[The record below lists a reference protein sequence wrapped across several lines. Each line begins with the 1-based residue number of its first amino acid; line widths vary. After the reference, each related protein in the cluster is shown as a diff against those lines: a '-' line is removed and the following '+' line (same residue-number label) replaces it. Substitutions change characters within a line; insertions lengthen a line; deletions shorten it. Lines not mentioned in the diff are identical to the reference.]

1 MRVRN
6 CVVTPYGRGAGSA
19 RVRVFEWLDL
29 LDGEPGSEFVVS
41 NYLARSDARPAQLA
55 RRPAAVARAELRLR
69 ELAQARPHRLLLHRE
84 ASPLSRGGLEQR
96 LITRADFA
104 VYDFD
109 DALQCDHG
117 SGGLARRLA
126 PKAAKALTAVRCADR
141 VVAGSP
147 VLAEWA
153 SGFHR
158 DVRVIPSCVTPSA
171 YLRKTRYA
179 LHDPPRLGWVGS
191 RDNERCLL
199 LIADTLTELH
209 ARTGARLT
217 LIGTTRRS
225 LGPIEAFIDRLAWSE
240 AVQRTALADLDIGL
254 MPVPDTPYNRGKCGY
269 KLLQYGAAGLPAVA
283 SPIGVNAGILARFG
297 LPGPV
302 GRAEWTDAILGLL
315 DSPAA
320 TRARLGAQAYRVTCE
335 EYSHQAWL
343 TRWQSALELDTGRLD
358 TRRLDPGVLDT
369 GPLGKEYGCSTS

>member
-1 MRVRN
+1 MDIPVRN

-29 LDGEPGSEFVVS
+29 LDTEFVVS
-41 NYLARSDARPAQLA
+41 SYLARSDARPSQLV

-69 ELAQARPHRLLLHRE
+69 ELANARPQRLLLHRE
-84 ASPLSRGGLEQR
+84 ASPLSRGGLERR

-109 DALQCDHG
+109 DALQWDYG

-126 PKAAKALTAVRCADR
+126 PKAAKALTAVGCADR
-141 VVAGSP
+141 VVAGCP

-171 YLRKTRYA
+171 YLRKSQYA

-199 LIADTLTELH
+199 LIADALAQVH

-225 LGPIEAFIDRLAWSE
+225 LGPIEDFIDRLAWSE
-240 AVQRTALADLDIGL
+240 SVQRTVLADLDIGV
-254 MPVPDTPYNRGKCGY
+254 MPVPDTPYSRGKCGY
-269 KLLQYGAAGLPAVA
+269 KLLQYGAVGLPAVA
-283 SPIGVNAGILARFG
+283 SPIGVNAEILSRFG
-297 LPGPV
+297 MPGPH
-302 GRAEWTDAILGLL
+302 GPGEWTDAILGLL
-315 DSPAA
+315 DSSAA
-320 TRARLGAQAYRVTCE
+320 TRERHGAQAHQVTCQ
-335 EYSHQAWL
+335 EYSYQAWL
-343 TRWQSALELDTGRLD
+343 TEWQSALELGTEQ
-358 TRRLDPGVLDT
+358 PGMV
-369 GPLGKEYGCSTS
+369 PRCSTS